1 MIELNEVYTVKN
13 LQYILDM
20 TDIVILYH
28 DDMHAVRFV
37 GLVKDLPLEY
47 LHSKIKNIYTY
58 NVSLP
63 DRVGATVYI

>member
-28 DDMHAVRFV
+28 DTHTVRFV